1 MDPNWHGPELQ
12 HDFELSGIGD
22 FSRVCSVNVV
32 RFVLTLR
39 FLVDLRVDF
48 VFMRIRVVGRDFICV
63 TAASTNPWL

>member
-12 HDFELSGIGD
+12 HDFKLSVIGD
-22 FSRVCSVNVV
+22 FFSVCSVNVV

-48 VFMRIRVVGRDFICV
+48 VFMRIREVGRDFICV
-63 TAASTNPWL
+63 IVASTNPWL